1 MTQLPI
7 TRSYEDVQGVQTTFF
22 EWPASKPRGVVQI
35 AHGLGEHARRY
46 DDLAA
51 FLNRQGFSV
60 YADDHRGHG
69 ETGLKQLKAGQIKS
83 LGNLGVGGMAA
94 TFEAVHELSKLARRE
109 NPGVPLILLGHSWG
123 SFIVQK
129 LLNRYSREYD
139 LAVLTGTTLTMPGTM
154 AAFGFNKKWN
164 GPQATGFEWLSR
176 DPEVAKAFVADPKT
190 FYADAAKVFGIGNSL
205 KLFGKPA
212 ATVRSDLPMLVMVG
226 SDDPIGAEKGAKA
239 LVDSYQKRSG
249 VKDIELVVYHD
260 ARHEVFNET
269 NREEVFADLAEWL
282 DSHLAN

>member
-123 SFIVQK
+123 SFIAQK

>member
-1 MTQLPI
+1 MTELPI

-123 SFIVQK
+123 SFIAQK

>member
-1 MTQLPI
+1 MTELPI
-7 TRSYEDVQGVQTTFF
+7 TRSYEDAQGVQTTFF

-83 LGNLGVGGMAA
+83 LGNLGAGGMAA

-123 SFIVQK
+123 SFIAQK

-212 ATVRSDLPMLVMVG
+212 AAVRSDLPMLVMVG

-239 LVDSYQKRSG
+239 LVDAYQKRSG

-269 NREEVFADLAEWL
+269 NRGEVFADLVEWL
-282 DSHLAN
+282 DSHLAD

>member
-1 MTQLPI
+1 MTELPI
-7 TRSYEDVQGVQTTFF
+7 SRSYRDADGVQNIFF
-22 EWPASKPRGVVQI
+22 EWPAAKPRGVVQL

-46 DDLAA
+46 DELAA
-51 FLNRQGFSV
+51 FLNREGFSV

-69 ETGLKQLKAGQIKS
+69 ETGLKQLKVGQIKT
-83 LGNLGVGGMAA
+83 LGNLGPGGMAA
-94 TFEAVHELSKLARRE
+94 TFEAVHELTKLVRRE
-109 NPGVPLILLGHSWG
+109 NPGLPLVLLGHSWG
-123 SFIVQK
+123 SFIAQK
-129 LLNRYSREYD
+129 LLNRYSNEYD
-139 LAVLTGTTLTMPGTM
+139 LAVLTGTTLTMPGKM
-154 AAFGFNKKWN
+154 GAFGFNKKWN
-164 GPQATGFEWLSR
+164 GPEATGFEWLSR

-205 KLFGKPA
+205 KLFGKPSVD
-212 ATVRSDLPMLVMVG
+212 VRDDLPMLVMVG

-269 NREEVFADLAEWL
+269 NRKEVFADLADWL
-282 DSHLAN
+282 AAHLAE

>member
-1 MTQLPI
+1 
-7 TRSYEDVQGVQTTFF
+7 
-22 EWPASKPRGVVQI
+22 VVQI

-83 LGNLGVGGMAA
+83 LGNLGPGGMAA

-109 NPGVPLILLGHSWG
+109 NSGVPLILLGHSWG
-123 SFIVQK
+123 SFIAQK

-212 ATVRSDLPMLVMVG
+212 AAVRSDLPMLVMVG